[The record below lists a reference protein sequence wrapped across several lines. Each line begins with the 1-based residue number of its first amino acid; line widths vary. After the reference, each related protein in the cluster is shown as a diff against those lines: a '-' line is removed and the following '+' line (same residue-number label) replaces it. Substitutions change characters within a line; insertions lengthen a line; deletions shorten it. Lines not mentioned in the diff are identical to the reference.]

1 MIGNARE
8 LLKISSQPIE
18 EHAYLFTSF
27 DEFEKFAR
35 RALHEDLSP
44 GTYAQVKNSN
54 MCNYLCT
61 NSSDEVNFIFLIYI
75 YIKKNYS

>member
-61 NSSDEVNFIFLIYI
+61 NSSDEVNFIFLIYT
-75 YIKKNYS
+75 